1 MSEENVNV
9 KSNTNAEEPPK
20 RDLTPE
26 EKEAK
31 RVETRAIL
39 IEKFP
44 EVAIK
49 GKIDLIDPILSK
61 DQEVKVLHYDFSK
74 LNSTELVAAL
84 DSDPNNRGNAGFIS
98 HHQAMNMFA
107 LACEKA
113 ERPISGID
121 SQDVLERLSMR
132 DVIAVTRA
140 ARAFFK
146 STLAVALT
154 STSAM

>member
-1 MSEENVNV
+1 MSEKNV
-9 KSNTNAEEPPK
+9 KVKSENNVEEQPK
-20 RDLTPE
+20 RELTPE

-31 RVETRAIL
+31 RVETRAKL

-44 EVAIK
+44 QIAIR
-49 GKIDLIDPILSK
+49 GKIDLIEPILSQDK
-61 DQEVKVLHYDFSK
+61 KVSVLHYDFSK
-74 LNSTELVAAL
+74 LTSSELVAAL
-84 DSDPNNRGNAGFIS
+84 DGDAQNRGNAGAIS
-98 HHQAMNMFA
+98 HQQAMNMFA

-121 SQDVLERLSMR
+121 SQDILERLSMR

-140 ARAFFK
+140 ARAFFT